1 MKIRTGFVTNSSS
14 SSFIICFARI
24 QDLNKANEIL
34 EKFNIQEDIYTDDE
48 VRKKMHWGTLG
59 ADWAG
64 AEIFGVERIL
74 DKYPNDKYLII
85 SECLEAEY
93 DYYGCP
99 IYSYDFELNNIIP
112 SITEENGFTN
122 VDVAEGE
129 GRDG

>member
-1 MKIRTGFVTNSSS
+1 MKIRTDFVTNSSS

-24 QDLNKANEIL
+24 SDLDKASKIL
-34 EKFNIQEDIYTDDE
+34 EKFNIQEDVYTDDE
-48 VRKKMHWGTLG
+48 VREKMHWGTLG

-64 AEIFGVERIL
+64 AEIFGVEETL
-74 DKYPNDKYLII
+74 DEYPNDKYLVL

-93 DYYGCP
+93 DDDGYP
-99 IYSYDFELNNIIP
+99 TYSHDFELNNVIP
-112 SITEENGFTN
+112 SITEENGFTH

>member
-1 MKIRTGFVTNSSS
+1 MKFRKDFVTNSSS

-24 QDLNKANEIL
+24 SDLDKASKIL
-34 EKFNIQEDIYTDDE
+34 EKFNIQENIYTDDE
-48 VRKKMHWGTLG
+48 VRDKMHWGTLG

-93 DYYGCP
+93 DDDGYP
-99 IYSYDFELNNIIP
+99 TYSYDFELNNIIP